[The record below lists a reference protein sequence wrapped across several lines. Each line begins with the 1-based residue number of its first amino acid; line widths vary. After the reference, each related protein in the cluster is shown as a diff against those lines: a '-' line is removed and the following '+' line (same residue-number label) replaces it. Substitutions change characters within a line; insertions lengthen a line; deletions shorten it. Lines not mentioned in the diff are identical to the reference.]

1 MSNEIIILLVL
12 LCILFTYNKTNSLY
26 SYHSKALLRK
36 NHNIYTQL
44 QPQPQQEPH
53 NHFYEKSKYLTAV
66 QWKHINIILTNNSS
80 SYELKKKVK
89 NIIYSY
95 YEDWAFS
102 NVHHIKKKY
111 YYMSQDIEL
120 DELKLYAYIG
130 LRKAIINYD
139 INCINNNTIHNFPN
153 YAYKYV
159 HNEIVNGISELLPMY
174 LHYQEEKHLHLHNK
188 HYKRTKRSTKYIKK

>member
-1 MSNEIIILLVL
+1 MSNKIIILLLV
-12 LCILFTYNKTNSLY
+12 CILFTYNNTNSLY
-26 SYHSKALLRK
+26 SYHSKILLRK
-36 NHNIYTQL
+36 NDNIYMQMQ
-44 QPQPQQEPH
+44 QPEQQEPH
-53 NHFYEKSKYLTAV
+53 NHFYEKSKYLTSV
-66 QWKHINIILTNNSS
+66 QWKHINIILANNSS
-80 SYELKKKVK
+80 SYELKKKDK

-102 NVHHIKKKY
+102 KLYHIKKKY

-139 INCINNNTIHNFPN
+139 INCINNNNNNNTIYNFPN

-159 HNEIVNGISELLPMY
+159 YNEIVDGISELLPMY
-174 LHYQEEKHLHLHNK
+174 LHYNEEKHLHLHNK
-188 HYKRTKRSTKYIKK
+188 HYKRSKYIKK